1 MSFKKS
7 AYVMNFFPLSCMVFC
22 KDVLGEYCI
31 FILNEYTCSRTHMF
45 ILMNSAYMDAY
56 SWTRLFMLNLKPHQT
71 QGHLSVYLLS
81 PGFVF
86 FNFAFRARILTV
98 HDTHTHPSLGLILA
112 KGLRSVFIFFYHEMS
127 SPNVLKR

>member
-7 AYVMNFFPLSCMVFC
+7 AYVMNFFLYHVWCFAKMF
-22 KDVLGEYCI
+22 LENMACI

-45 ILMNSAYMDAY
+45 ILMNSAYMDAS

-71 QGHLSVYLLS
+71 QGHLSVYLVS

-86 FNFAFRARILTV
+86 LNFAFRARILTV
-98 HDTHTHPSLGLILA
+98 HDTRTPLPGIDSCKRFKICIYIL
-112 KGLRSVFIFFYHEMS
+112 LS
-127 SPNVLKR
+127 